1 MSRILIAWELGGN
14 YGHLARCLPIAE
26 GLRKR
31 GHHVAFAVRDTRTAA
46 ELIGPAG
53 FPYVQAPL
61 VRQRTRLARPPANYA
76 EILLGEGYADATGL
90 LGMVQAWC
98 GLLAM
103 DHSEVLLADHAP
115 TALFAAGVRGIPHL
129 AIGNGFAIPPDVSPL
144 PSIRPWEAISGARLA
159 HAGQAVDAAIREVSV
174 KLGHCGIAGLREL
187 FGPHDLLDTF
197 AELDHYGE
205 RPGAN
210 YIGPIFSLADA
221 QRVAWQEAAGKKIVA
236 YLRPDMPGFSALM
249 AALNEVDAEKLC
261 VVPGLRPEQ
270 ARRLA
275 GRRLR
280 VALKPVALGA
290 LLDTADL
297 AIGYGGGGMMSEAL
311 LAGTPMLLVPRY
323 VEQHLA
329 AKRVEA
335 LHAGIVVGNERGK
348 EIFAEKLALMLADDR
363 YAACASQFA
372 GKYAGFTPQTAVQL
386 AVTAIEARIGK
397 LQRERHAALNG

>member
-31 GHHVAFAVRDTRTAA
+31 GHHVAFVVRDTRTAA

-61 VRQRTRLARPPANYA
+61 VRQRTRLAKPPANYA
-76 EILLGEGYADATGL
+76 EILLGEGYADVMGL

-103 DHSEVLLADHAP
+103 HNSEVLLADHAP
-115 TALFAAGVRGIPHL
+115 TALLAARISGIPHL
-129 AIGNGFAIPPDVSPL
+129 TIGNGFAIPPDVSPL
-144 PSIRPWEAISGARLA
+144 PSIRPWEQISDARLA
-159 HAGQAVDAAIREVSV
+159 HAGKTVDAAIREVSV
-174 KLGHCGIAGLREL
+174 KLGYCGISGLREL

-205 RPGAN
+205 RPGAR

-221 QRVAWQEAAGKKIVA
+221 QRVVWQEATGKKIVA
-236 YLRPDMPGFSALM
+236 YLRPDVPGFSALM
-249 AALNEVDAEKLC
+249 AALRDLDAEVLC

-280 VALKPVALGA
+280 IALKPVALGV
-290 LLDTADL
+290 LLDRADI
-297 AIGYGGGGMMSEAL
+297 AISYGGGGMMSYSL
-311 LAGTPMLLVPRY
+311 LSGVPLLLVPQY
-323 VEQHLA
+323 IEQYLA
-329 AKRVEA
+329 VKRVEV
-335 LHAGIVVGNERGK
+335 LHAGVVVGDGRSK
-348 EIFAEKLALMLADDR
+348 EAFVDALVLLLGDDR
-363 YAACASQFA
+363 YAACARQFA
-372 GKYAGFTPQTAVQL
+372 EKYADFTPQAAVEC
-386 AVTAIEARIGK
+386 AVAVIEACASNK
-397 LQRERHAALNG
+397 KNERPAALNG